1 MISYFFSFCKCGRHR
16 EHHRNETFVTSN
28 VEWDIIKHVESRR
41 TNTYG
46 EVEFHGTNRKTRA
59 KYIRLSNDTE
69 AKDALK
75 LLLKEWKL
83 EFPNLLVS
91 VTGGA
96 KTFKLP
102 LKLKQQFSNGLH
114 KVAQTTGAWVIT
126 GGTNTG
132 VMKHV
137 GEALQVSSKGRF
149 GSQGDSRKKV
159 YCIGV
164 ATWGIVE
171 HRRELTNTKDKVVK
185 YFMTNSIQSEG
196 ACLDNNH
203 THFFLVDNG
212 TVNRY
217 GAEIKFRAQ
226 LEKQIMKME
235 VDKNRGKVPAVLLVL
250 EGGPNT
256 VLTVYE
262 AISQDPVVPV
272 VVIKDSGRAADLLA
286 FAHNI
291 SQGEG

>member
-1 MISYFFSFCKCGRHR
+1 MQ
-16 EHHRNETFVTSN
+16 
-28 VEWDIIKHVESRR
+28 
-41 TNTYG
+41 
-46 EVEFHGTNRKTRA
+46 
-59 KYIRLSNDTE
+59 YIRISNDTD
-69 AKDALK
+69 ARDALK

-83 EFPNLLVS
+83 EFPNFLVS

-102 LKLKQQFSNGLH
+102 IKLKQLFSNGLY

-137 GEALQVSSKGRF
+137 GEALQVASKGQY
-149 GSQGDSRKKV
+149 GTPWDSQKRV
-159 YCIGV
+159 YCIGI

-171 HRRELTNTKDKVVK
+171 HRNLLTDPKNGTVR
-185 YFMTNSIQSEG
+185 YYMTNSISSQG

-212 TVNRY
+212 TINKY
-217 GAEIKFRAQ
+217 GGEIKFRAQ

-235 VDKNRGKVPAVLLVL
+235 VDKSKFC
-250 EGGPNT
+250 T
-256 VLTVYE
+256 
-262 AISQDPVVPV
+262 
-272 VVIKDSGRAADLLA
+272 
-286 FAHNI
+286 F
-291 SQGEG
+291 